1 MIVGQR
7 VLGGSPHDLYVVH
20 NQVSQS
26 PKNRVVPL
34 PNGHSWIINGG
45 DPNHLLT
52 GMNLQVGPFVLF
64 FFAFLVTNSILSPNA
79 NVSG

>member
-7 VLGGSPHDLYVVH
+7 VLGGSSHGLYV
-20 NQVSQS
+20 
-26 PKNRVVPL
+26 VVPL

-52 GMNLQVGPFVLF
+52 GMILQVGPFVLF
-64 FFAFLVTNSILSPNA
+64 FLRFWSQIPSFLQTPMSA
-79 NVSG
+79 DR